1 MEHLAVFAP
10 RRGEKKGT
18 HRSCDGGDEGH
29 AVPRSTSARSPLTY
43 PTATRRAPFLCPLAR
58 GEDTKQGFH

>member
-1 MEHLAVFAP
+1 MELRTVFAP
-10 RRGEKKGT
+10 RSGEKKGT

-29 AVPRSTSARSPLTY
+29 PVPSPARWPLTY
-43 PTATRRAPFLCPLAR
+43 PIAAQRAPFLSPLAR